1 MSPHIE
7 ILRRESLISV
17 LSTPK
22 SNDERFAEKIRNAPK
37 DAFLICFIF
46 FFFMGFMTLM
56 PMIFIGTAINY
67 WMFKFRN
74 ASAPADDGNR
84 TSLQSLY
91 QSALSVA
98 ISVPTVLFTLLGTIH
113 GRKFDARK
121 LILFALVVIFFIFLT
136 FSSFTRVNTDSWQSG
151 FFIMSMMLLA
161 VNSSAVAV
169 YQLSSMVLVAKF
181 PSNFMKWFLLGQ
193 SGGILTDLLQIIC
206 ISVTDSAV
214 DGALIYFLTGTVLVT
229 ANFCI
234 SFGIKYS
241 KLYAY
246 YTKDST
252 GDQET
257 KKNTLSWS
265 EMKNVIKL
273 IWPGV
278 TIVGT
283 VIFTT
288 NYIDPSVTSLV
299 ESQNY
304 GDGSAWANKYFTP
317 VIVFLLSDVS
327 SLVGQIISL
336 GRVTRSNFTFWMGG
350 TVMRTVLSVGIII
363 FCNAKPRSHLSVV
376 FDKDWQFILF
386 IVLYNISGGLLIN
399 VGCLSVPGLSE
410 GQPEIALK
418 LLSVF
423 ISVTAAAFS
432 ANGVLIVKLL

>member
-136 FSSFTRVNTDSWQSG
+136 FSSFTRVNTD
-151 FFIMSMMLLA
+151 
-161 VNSSAVAV
+161 SSAVAV